1 VKLLGRCAS
10 QDVAVEVG
18 GGSGGGKD
26 VDERGMGGDGSD
38 DGDGRLDPTVTAI
51 LAGAGRTVASFP
63 DDFSAALLA
72 GKVSKTILE
81 RYIKMDQNVLV
92 RLFFRLAGFR
102 ERLLADPGFLF
113 KVAVECGIGL
123 CTKTAAEYTKRQE
136 NFWKQ
141 LDFVA
146 ANVIM
151 AILADF
157 MLVWLPAPT
166 LVYNRSVASSQ
177 SLFPWFKK
185 CPDNAFQVV
194 QRGTQPFTALQR
206 LGSVVRNGS
215 KLFAVGVVC
224 SFIGV
229 ATTNSLLILRSKLDP
244 QFKSQNPP
252 QNAVNMAFGYGAYM
266 ATSSNLRYQIL
277 AGIVEERGI
286 EVLFRNQRQA
296 ISVLSFLVRTGNTFL
311 GSLLWVDFCRITGL
325 QKMTA
330 TEEKPPVQNNDKGKA
345 KR

>member
-1 VKLLGRCAS
+1 
-10 QDVAVEVG
+10 
-18 GGSGGGKD
+18 
-26 VDERGMGGDGSD
+26 M
-38 DGDGRLDPTVTAI
+38 DPTVTAI
-51 LAGAGRTVASFP
+51 LVGAGRTVQSFP
-63 DDFSAALLA
+63 DDFSSALIA

-81 RYIKMDQNVLV
+81 RYITMEQNVVL

-123 CTKTAAEYTKRQE
+123 CTKSAAEYTKRQE

-141 LDFVA
+141 LDFVT

-166 LVYNRSVASSQ
+166 LVYNRSSVTSR

-194 QRGTQPFTALQR
+194 QRGTQPFTVLQR
-206 LGSVVRNGS
+206 FGSVLRNGS
-215 KLFAVGVVC
+215 KLFAVGVIC

-229 ATTNSLLILRSKLDP
+229 VTTNSLLLLRSKLDP
-244 QFKSQNPP
+244 EFKSQNPP
-252 QNAVNMAFGYGAYM
+252 QNAVTMAFGYGAYM
-266 ATSSNLRYQIL
+266 ASSSNLRYQIL
-277 AGIVEERGI
+277 AGIIEERGI
-286 EVLFRNQRQA
+286 EVAFCNRQV
-296 ISVLSFLVRTGNTFL
+296 ISALSFLVRTGNTFL

-325 QKMTA
+325 QKMTP
-330 TEEKPPVQNNDKGKA
+330 TEEAPPVHNVKKQK
-345 KR
+345 